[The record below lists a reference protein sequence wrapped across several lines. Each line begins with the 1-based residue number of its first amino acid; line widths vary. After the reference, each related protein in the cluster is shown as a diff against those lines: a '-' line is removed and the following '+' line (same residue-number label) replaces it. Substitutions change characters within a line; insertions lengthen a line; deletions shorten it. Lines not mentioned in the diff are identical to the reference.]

1 MQAKLAYAIKFVANT
16 GNAVAYHRDT
26 LGLPLKFQ
34 SPEWSEFAT
43 GDVTLALH
51 AASADNPAGSVQL
64 GYAVD
69 DLISLCEKSPEE
81 RHRLHKPAP
90 LATWRTAR
98 QVPRQRR
105 PRMLDQRQALRPR
118 PKAMPNSPAGCR
130 RKNREPKRLSRIR
143 MA

>member
-1 MQAKLAYAIKFVANT
+1 MQAKLAYAIKFVANM

-51 AASADNPAGSVQL
+51 AASADNPAGTLQL

-69 DLISLCEKSPEE
+69 DLTSLYENRTKNGIDFTSP
-81 RHRLHKPAP
+81 
-90 LATWRTAR
+90 
-98 QVPRQRR
+98 
-105 PRMLDQRQALRPR
+105 PRMQHGTVLAKFRD
-118 PKAMPNSPAGCR
+118 NDG
-130 RKNREPKRLSRIR
+130 RECSISGKR
-143 MA
+143 